1 MDFNRIVTGIC
12 GLIPGKIDDRLV
24 LEVYDLIGRT
34 EQFFRKEHLSSLS
47 NNTAAFLY
55 HLPSM
60 KKAGGYIEDQHNYRD
75 MSYGVS
81 TMMHAGCEIFAVYN
95 ALYTLNGKHTI
106 PLPEMIR
113 EFEKEGMVLS
123 GRFGTSPKALVQYL
137 NRNGYKTEMVIGK
150 NNFDALGPKYRALI
164 LTMYNNAADI
174 RDEIHTIHI
183 SRDAAGFTAHN
194 VYCNGSLVG
203 PSKTISDLI
212 LSINK
217 GKARGICLIGVKK

>member
-1 MDFNRIVTGIC
+1 MDFNTIVTRLC
-12 GLIPGKIDDRLV
+12 GLIPGKVDDRIV
-24 LEVYDLIGRT
+24 LGVYDLIGKT
-34 EQFFRKEHLSSLS
+34 EQFFRKEHPSSLS
-47 NNTAAFLY
+47 NNTAAFLH

-60 KKAGGYIEDQHNYRD
+60 RKAGGYIEDQHNYQD

-95 ALYTLNGKHTI
+95 ALYTINGKHTI
-106 PLPEMIR
+106 PLPDMIR
-113 EFEKEGMVLS
+113 EFEQGGMVLS

-137 NRNGYKTEMVIGK
+137 NRKGYKTEMVFG
-150 NNFDALGPKYRALI
+150 NDDFDTLGLKYRALI

-203 PSKTISDLI
+203 PVKTISDLI
-212 LSINK
+212 RSINK